1 MNPYE
6 GSLVYDSNH
15 MPVTSKQD
23 TGSHGFGTKSMKNIV
38 EYEAPAIEV
47 SEVRL
52 ECGIA
57 ASIRTEDYVETEG
70 VW

>member
-1 MNPYE
+1 
-6 GSLVYDSNH
+6 
-15 MPVTSKQD
+15 
-23 TGSHGFGTKSMKNIV
+23 MKNIV

-70 VW
+70 VWN

>member
-1 MNPYE
+1 
-6 GSLVYDSNH
+6 
-15 MPVTSKQD
+15 
-23 TGSHGFGTKSMKNIV
+23 MKNIV

-47 SEVRL
+47 SEVGPG
-52 ECGIA
+52 CGIA

>member
-1 MNPYE
+1 
-6 GSLVYDSNH
+6 
-15 MPVTSKQD
+15 
-23 TGSHGFGTKSMKNIV
+23 MKNIV

-57 ASIRTEDYVETEG
+57 ASIRRRIMLKRKEFG
-70 VW
+70 N

>member
-1 MNPYE
+1 
-6 GSLVYDSNH
+6 
-15 MPVTSKQD
+15 
-23 TGSHGFGTKSMKNIV
+23 MKNIV
-38 EYEAPAIEV
+38 EYEAPAIKV

>member
-1 MNPYE
+1 MIVRRDCVSLSA
-6 GSLVYDSNH
+6 GSVRDRWIVK
-15 MPVTSKQD
+15 PFKI
-23 TGSHGFGTKSMKNIV
+23 KSMKNIV